1 LGSKLI
7 LRVAVIV
14 LSGLAC
20 LHGLIPVTALADEIV
35 ASSIAKDAYAI
46 LNRSCFE
53 CHGPARQEG
62 GLRLDSMQ
70 AVAKGG
76 DSGIPFD
83 ILNPDAS
90 ELLRR
95 IRLPK
100 GHEDVMP
107 NRGAILTDREVARI
121 REWIAH
127 GAPWSADAAAS
138 RHWAYVAPIKSTQLL
153 TSTQQPPNPI
163 DFFIQK
169 RLESERL
176 AVSPTADLHTLVR
189 RLYLDIIGLPPTPV
203 EADAFAEQAA
213 SDLQGAVE
221 RCVDR
226 LLQSPQYGEK
236 WARPWLDAARYADSH
251 GFQRDDLHELW
262 AYRDWVIQA
271 LNDDMPFDQFTIEQL
286 AGDLLPNPTQSQV
299 IATGF
304 NRCAPCNVE
313 AGTDP
318 LENRFNQVV
327 DRVNTL
333 GYVWLGATL
342 ECAQCHDHKYDP
354 FKQRDYYG
362 LFAFFN
368 QSELEADRSNPNVPG
383 SIRFVGPYLNLS
395 GTEEE
400 QELKVLH
407 EKIALARTSLDS
419 ALQESVRG
427 DRKSESVS
435 FSRVLKPIKFDSLGG
450 AGHQFL
456 DDGSVLLQDDPPD
469 LDTYSVTVKLG
480 PEPVV
485 GFLLETLT
493 DPSLPGTGPGR
504 GDAARPNFVLNSF
517 EASLSTESDNTTS
530 KPIQLTDARAD
541 FSQKNFDVA
550 NAIDSDVKSG
560 WAIGTQ
566 FKRSHWAAFRIA
578 VPSDLQGAEQVYF
591 RLVQNFGSARTIG
604 RFRLS
609 ALIGDY
615 EESLPAERKESPTVA
630 KLRKSLAAFE
640 NERDKKAVPK
650 SLVMREVSEPRTST
664 MFARGDFR
672 NPTQQI
678 EPATPEVLH
687 AYQESGDRNRLA
699 LARWLVSSD
708 NPLVGRVV
716 VNRQWS
722 EIFGVGLVST
732 PEDFGLK
739 GDTPSHP
746 ELLDWLAV
754 DFMEKG
760 WSQKKLLRQI
770 LTSTTYRQ
778 SSRLSAE
785 AHERDPQNRFLARG
799 PRFRLTAE
807 GIRDNAL
814 AISGK
819 LSLKQ
824 FGPPIR
830 PPQPDGLWKKV
841 GGQQYDYVVSPG
853 EDQYRRGVYVVLK
866 RMSPYPSFINFDATA
881 RLACRVNRGRSNTPL
896 QALNLLNDPV
906 YVDAAE
912 GLVDR
917 VLRERP
923 DSRLE
928 QQLEHAFRIVVA
940 RLPSQRELDTLQR
953 LYESE
958 LADSIQS
965 QSVAWFA
972 VASTLLNLDE
982 TITKE

>member
-1 LGSKLI
+1 MNPNATQGDNH
-7 LRVAVIV
+7 VA
-14 LSGLAC
+14 L
-20 LHGLIPVTALADEIV
+20 
-35 ASSIAKDAYAI
+35 SSIAKEVYAI
-46 LNRSCFE
+46 LKRSCFE

-62 GLRLDSMQ
+62 GLRLDSSH
-70 AVAKGG
+70 AIAAGG
-76 DSGIPFD
+76 DSGVAFEVQY
-83 ILNPDAS
+83 PDAS
-90 ELLRR
+90 KLLRR

-107 NRGAILTDREVARI
+107 NRGALLTTRDIARI
-121 REWIAH
+121 REWISL
-127 GAPWSADAAAS
+127 GAPWSAEAAAS
-138 RHWAYVAPIKSTQLL
+138 RHWAYVV
-153 TSTQQPPNPI
+153 PNKPNEAWPSDKQSLNSI
-163 DFFIQK
+163 DYFVQK
-169 RLESERL
+169 KLESETL
-176 AVSPTADLHTLVR
+176 PSSLPADHHTIAR
-189 RLYLDIIGLPPTPV
+189 RLFLDIIGLPPSPV
-203 EADAFAEQAA
+203 EVEEFSESAN
-213 SDLQGAVE
+213 SDLQGTVE
-221 RCVDR
+221 RWVDR

-251 GFQRDDLHELW
+251 GFQRDDLHDLW

-271 LNDDMPFDQFTIEQL
+271 LNEDMPFDQFSIEQL

-304 NRCAPCNVE
+304 NRCTPCNVE

-368 QSELEADRSNPNVPG
+368 QSELEADRSNPNIPG

-395 GTEEE
+395 GTAEE
-400 QELKVLH
+400 QELKVLN
-407 EKIALARTSLDS
+407 EKIVLARTSLDS
-419 ALQESVRG
+419 ALQDSVLS
-427 DRKSESVS
+427 DKKSESVS
-435 FSRVLKPIKFDSLGG
+435 LTHVLKPIKFDSLGG

-469 LDTYSVTVKLG
+469 LDTYSVSVNLG
-480 PEPVV
+480 PEPIV

-517 EASLSTESDNTTS
+517 EARLTTSSEDTTS
-530 KPIQLTDARAD
+530 KSIQLTEARAD
-541 FSQKNFDVA
+541 FSQKHFDVA
-550 NAIDSDVKSG
+550 NAIDGDIKSG

-578 VPSDLQGAEQVYF
+578 VPNDLLGADQIHF

-609 ALIGDY
+609 ALVGDY
-615 EESLPAERKESPTVA
+615 EESLPVERKESPSVA
-630 KLRKSLAAFE
+630 KLRKSLAALE

-672 NPTQQI
+672 NPTQKI

-687 AYQESGDRNRLA
+687 AYQEEGDRNRLA
-699 LARWLVSSD
+699 LARWLVSRN

-716 VNRQWS
+716 VNRLWS

-746 ELLDWLAV
+746 ELLDCLAV

-760 WSQKKLLRQI
+760 WSQKKLIRQI

-778 SSRLSAE
+778 ASRLSAE
-785 AHERDPQNRFLARG
+785 ARERDPQNRLLARG

-814 AISGK
+814 SISGK

-841 GGQQYDYVVSPG
+841 GGQQYDYEVSPG

-906 YVDAAE
+906 YVDAAK

-917 VLRERP
+917 VLREKP
-923 DSRLE
+923 DSSLV

-940 RLPSQRELDTLQR
+940 RLPSQRERDTLQR

-958 LADSIQS
+958 LADAEQAQS
-965 QSVAWFA
+965 AAWFA
-972 VASTLLNLDE
+972 IASTLLNLDE